1 MNHEA
6 AVIWLTGLPGA
17 GKTTIAQAV
26 TQALR
31 EGGHLAVVLDGDDLR
46 QGLCADLGFSPA
58 DRIEN
63 IRRAGEVARV
73 LFDQGAIVMCA
84 FVSPYRSSRDR
95 VRAMFPPG
103 RFIEVFV
110 QADLETCRA
119 RDPKGLYARA
129 RDGQLAGLTGV
140 SAPYE
145 DPENP
150 ELLIDTRMAT
160 VAAAAANVL
169 SHLEAVGITHT
180 TIARGTHL

>member
-26 TQALR
+26 AHALHD
-31 EGGHLAVVLDGDDLR
+31 GGHLALVLDGDDLR

-58 DRIEN
+58 DRVEN
-63 IRRAGEVARV
+63 VRRAGEVARV
-73 LFDQGAIVMCA
+73 LFSQGAIVLCA
-84 FVSPYRSSRDR
+84 FVSPYRSSRER
-95 VRAMFPPG
+95 VRALFPPE

-110 QADLETCRA
+110 TADPETCRA

-145 DPENP
+145 DPVHP
-150 ELLIDTRMAT
+150 ELVLDTRTAT
-160 VAAAAANVL
+160 VAASAATLL
-169 SHLEAVGITHT
+169 SHLETHGIVPA
-180 TIARGTHL
+180 TIARGTHS